1 MRLADHVSPALLA
14 DLDQAV
20 THTAALVVI
29 DIDGSAELHVKE
41 DAFAPED
48 VAHILR
54 RLARAIDTAC
64 GGDNE

>member
-20 THTAALVVI
+20 TQTAALVVI
-29 DIDGSAELHVKE
+29 DINGCAELHVKE

-48 VAHILR
+48 VAAILR
-54 RLARAIDTAC
+54 RIARAIDAAC
-64 GGDNE
+64 GGDDE

>member
-20 THTAALVVI
+20 TQTAALVVI

-41 DAFAPED
+41 YTFTPEA
-48 VAHILR
+48 VADILR
-54 RLARAIDTAC
+54 GIASAIDAAC
-64 GGDNE
+64 GGGDK